1 MLNGLFVSVAL
12 ASVLLAAATGRMD
25 ALTESILTSA
35 RGAVDLAIGLVGV
48 MAFFLGLMRVAENG
62 GLMANLARLV
72 RPVMRRLFPD
82 VPSDSPAISAMIL
95 NVAANMMGLGN
106 AATPFGIKAIQELDK
121 LNRRPGTATNAMALF
136 LAINTAGLAVLPS
149 GMIGVRAALGSEDA
163 AGILFPT
170 WFASGS
176 ATIVGVTAAL
186 LLSRIGRYR
195 RTAPETVAAARAPEV
210 ATGGTADAA
219 ARAPETGAGGTG
231 ARAAET
237 GTGAA
242 DADDVAAETGT
253 GAAADADEAA
263 ARASETGTDA
273 DEAAAGATA
282 APERAAAR
290 VWLARAFWAGLL
302 ALAARDF
309 LARLGSEPALD
320 AFRGMAS
327 FWILPALVSALILYG
342 WVRGVRVYDSLV
354 EGAKQG
360 FDVALRIIPFLVA
373 ILVAIGMFRAA
384 GGIDALVTVLDPL
397 TGVIGMPAE
406 VLPIA
411 LLRPLSGSGSLGVAA
426 EIIQAHGPD
435 SLVGYLASTLYGST
449 ETTFYT
455 LAVYFGA
462 VGVRNTR
469 HTLPACLLADLA
481 GILAATFIVN
491 LLFG

>member
-1 MLNGLFVSVAL
+1 MLNGLFVTVAL
-12 ASVLLAAATGRMD
+12 ASILLAAATGRMEE
-25 ALTESILTSA
+25 LTGSILTSA

-62 GLMANLARLV
+62 GLLALLARAV

-82 VPSDSPAISAMIL
+82 VPEDSPAISAMIL
-95 NVAANMMGLGN
+95 NVSANLMGLGN
-106 AATPFGIKAIQELDK
+106 AATPFGVKAIQELDK
-121 LNRRPGTATNAMALF
+121 LNGRPGTATNAMALF

-149 GMIGVRAALGSEDA
+149 GMIGVRASLGSEDA
-163 AGILFPT
+163 AGIFFPT

-186 LLSRIGRYR
+186 LLSRVGRFR
-195 RTAPETVAAARAPEV
+195 RTEPPPAAPAAN
-210 ATGGTADAA
+210 
-219 ARAPETGAGGTG
+219 
-231 ARAAET
+231 AAEAGST
-237 GTGAA
+237 PPTPP
-242 DADDVAAETGT
+242 D
-253 GAAADADEAA
+253 GAAAGPE
-263 ARASETGTDA
+263 S
-273 DEAAAGATA
+273 
-282 APERAAAR
+282 APEPSAGRR
-290 VWLARAFWAGLL
+290 WLARAFWLGLL

-309 LARLGSEPALD
+309 LARLGSESALD
-320 AFRGMAS
+320 AFRGMTS
-327 FWILPALVSALILYG
+327 FWMLPALVAALVLYG

-384 GGIDALVTVLDPL
+384 GGIDALVAALGPL
-397 TGVIGMPAE
+397 TGLVGMPAE
-406 VLPIA
+406 VLPVA
-411 LLRPLSGSGSLGVAA
+411 VLRPLSGSGSLGVAA

-435 SLVGYLASTLYGST
+435 SLIGYLASTIYGST

-462 VGVRNTR
+462 VGVRDTR
-469 HTLPACLLADLA
+469 HTLPACLLADAA

>member
-12 ASVLLAAATGRMD
+12 ASVLLAAATGRMEE
-25 ALTESILTSA
+25 LTGSILTSA

-62 GLMANLARLV
+62 GLMATIARAV

-82 VPSDSPAISAMIL
+82 VPDDSPAISAMIL
-95 NVAANMMGLGN
+95 NIAANMMGLGN

-121 LNRRPGTATNAMALF
+121 LNSRPGTATNAMTLF

-163 AGILFPT
+163 AGIFFPT

-176 ATIVGVTAAL
+176 ATIVGITAAL
-186 LLSRIGRYR
+186 LLSRLGRYR
-195 RTAPETVAAARAPEV
+195 RTEPPSIEAPTNATPTEPERTEV
-210 ATGGTADAA
+210 
-219 ARAPETGAGGTG
+219 P
-231 ARAAET
+231 
-237 GTGAA
+237 
-242 DADDVAAETGT
+242 
-253 GAAADADEAA
+253 
-263 ARASETGTDA
+263 
-273 DEAAAGATA
+273 AGAPA
-282 APERAAAR
+282 APEAAPEPLAGR
-290 VWLARAFWAGLL
+290 LWIARAFWIGLL

-309 LARLGSEPALD
+309 LTRLGTESTLD
-320 AFRGMAS
+320 AFRGMTS
-327 FWILPALVSALILYG
+327 FWMLPALVSALVLYG

-384 GGIDALVTVLDPL
+384 GGIDALVAALGPITTL
-397 TGVIGMPAE
+397 IGMPAE
-406 VLPIA
+406 VLPVA
-411 LLRPLSGSGSLGVAA
+411 VLRPLSGSGSLGVAA
-426 EIIQAHGPD
+426 EIIQTHGPD
-435 SLVGYLASTLYGST
+435 SVIGYLASTVYGST

-462 VGVRNTR
+462 VGIRNTR
-469 HTLPACLLADLA
+469 HTLPACLSADVA

>member
-1 MLNGLFVSVAL
+1 MNGLFVSVAL
-12 ASVLLAAATGRMD
+12 ASVLLAAATGRMED
-25 ALTESILTSA
+25 LTGAILSSA
-35 RGAVDLAIGLVGV
+35 RNAVDLAIGLVGV

-62 GLMANLARLV
+62 GLMATIARAV

-82 VPSDSPAISAMIL
+82 VPDDSPAISAMIL
-95 NVAANMMGLGN
+95 NIAANMMGLGN

-121 LNRRPGTATNAMALF
+121 LNSRPGTATNAMALF

-163 AGILFPT
+163 AGIFFPT

-186 LLSRIGRYR
+186 LLSRLGRYR
-195 RTAPETVAAARAPEV
+195 RTAPPSIEAPTTATTAEPEPTEV
-210 ATGGTADAA
+210 
-219 ARAPETGAGGTG
+219 P
-231 ARAAET
+231 
-237 GTGAA
+237 
-242 DADDVAAETGT
+242 
-253 GAAADADEAA
+253 
-263 ARASETGTDA
+263 
-273 DEAAAGATA
+273 AGAPAGPEA
-282 APERAAAR
+282 APEPLAGRL
-290 VWLARAFWAGLL
+290 WIARAFWIALL

-309 LARLGSEPALD
+309 LTRLGAEAPVD
-320 AFRGMAS
+320 AFRGMTS
-327 FWILPALVSALILYG
+327 FWMLPALVSALVLYG

-384 GGIDALVTVLDPL
+384 GGIDALVAALGPITTL
-397 TGVIGMPAE
+397 IGMPAE
-406 VLPIA
+406 VLPVA
-411 LLRPLSGSGSLGVAA
+411 VLRPLSGSGSLGVAA
-426 EIIQAHGPD
+426 EIIQTHGPD
-435 SLVGYLASTLYGST
+435 SVIGYLASTVYGST

-462 VGVRNTR
+462 VGIRNTR
-469 HTLPACLLADLA
+469 HTLPACLSADVA

>member
-12 ASVLLAAATGRMD
+12 ASVLLAAATGRMED
-25 ALTESILTSA
+25 LTGSILSSA
-35 RGAVDLAIGLVGV
+35 RNAVDLAIGLVGV

-62 GLMANLARLV
+62 GLMATIARAV

-82 VPSDSPAISAMIL
+82 VPDDSPAISAMIL
-95 NVAANMMGLGN
+95 NIAANMMGLGN

-121 LNRRPGTATNAMALF
+121 LNSRPGTATNAMALF

-163 AGILFPT
+163 AGIFFPT

-186 LLSRIGRYR
+186 LLSRLGRYR
-195 RTAPETVAAARAPEV
+195 RTEPPAIEAPTNATTTEPER
-210 ATGGTADAA
+210 TEI
-219 ARAPETGAGGTG
+219 P
-231 ARAAET
+231 
-237 GTGAA
+237 
-242 DADDVAAETGT
+242 
-253 GAAADADEAA
+253 
-263 ARASETGTDA
+263 
-273 DEAAAGATA
+273 AGAPAGPEA
-282 APERAAAR
+282 APEPLAGRL
-290 VWLARAFWAGLL
+290 WIARAFWIALL

-309 LARLGSEPALD
+309 FTRLGAESPVD
-320 AFRGMAS
+320 AFRGMTS
-327 FWILPALVSALILYG
+327 FWMLPALVSALVLYG

-384 GGIDALVTVLDPL
+384 GGIDALVAALGPITTL
-397 TGVIGMPAE
+397 IGMPAE
-406 VLPIA
+406 VLPVA
-411 LLRPLSGSGSLGVAA
+411 VLRPLSGSGSLGVAA
-426 EIIQAHGPD
+426 EIIQTHGPD
-435 SLVGYLASTLYGST
+435 SVIGYLASTVYGST

-462 VGVRNTR
+462 VGIRNTR
-469 HTLPACLLADLA
+469 HTLPACLMADVA

>member
-12 ASVLLAAATGRMD
+12 ASVLLAAATGRMED
-25 ALTESILTSA
+25 LTGSILTSA
-35 RGAVDLAIGLVGV
+35 RSAVDLAIGLVGV

-62 GLMANLARLV
+62 GLMANIARLV

-82 VPSDSPAISAMIL
+82 VPEDSPAISAMIL
-95 NVAANMMGLGN
+95 NIAANMMGLGN

-121 LNRRPGTATNAMALF
+121 LNSRPGTATNAMALF

-163 AGILFPT
+163 AGIFFPT

-176 ATIVGVTAAL
+176 ATIVGVTAAI
-186 LLSRIGRYR
+186 LLSRLGRYR
-195 RTAPETVAAARAPEV
+195 RTQPPPLEAVAAGV
-210 ATGGTADAA
+210 
-219 ARAPETGAGGTG
+219 ETGAEQSSGLK
-231 ARAAET
+231 E
-237 GTGAA
+237 
-242 DADDVAAETGT
+242 
-253 GAAADADEAA
+253 
-263 ARASETGTDA
+263 
-273 DEAAAGATA
+273 AGAGLEPV
-282 APERAAAR
+282 PERSATR
-290 VWLARAFWAGLL
+290 VWIARAFWAGLL

-309 LARLGSEPALD
+309 LARLGSESALD
-320 AFRGMAS
+320 AFRGMTS
-327 FWILPALVSALILYG
+327 FWMLPALVSALVLYG

-384 GGIDALVTVLDPL
+384 GGIDAIVAVLGPITTL
-397 TGVIGMPAE
+397 IGMPAE

-426 EIIQAHGPD
+426 ETLQTYGPD
-435 SLVGYLASTLYGST
+435 SLIGYLASTIYGST

-462 VGVRNTR
+462 VSVRNTR
-469 HTLPACLLADLA
+469 HTLPACLTADVA

>member
-12 ASVLLAAATGRMD
+12 ASVLLAAATGRMED
-25 ALTESILTSA
+25 LTGAILSSA
-35 RGAVDLAIGLVGV
+35 RNAVDLAIGLVGV

-62 GLMANLARLV
+62 GLMATIARAV

-82 VPSDSPAISAMIL
+82 VPDDSPAISAMIL
-95 NVAANMMGLGN
+95 NIAANMMGLGN

-121 LNRRPGTATNAMALF
+121 LNSRPGTATNAMALF

-163 AGILFPT
+163 AGIFFPT

-186 LLSRIGRYR
+186 LLSRLGRYR
-195 RTAPETVAAARAPEV
+195 RTAPPSIEAPTTATTAEPEPTEV
-210 ATGGTADAA
+210 
-219 ARAPETGAGGTG
+219 P
-231 ARAAET
+231 
-237 GTGAA
+237 
-242 DADDVAAETGT
+242 
-253 GAAADADEAA
+253 
-263 ARASETGTDA
+263 
-273 DEAAAGATA
+273 AGAPAGPEA
-282 APERAAAR
+282 APEPLAGRL
-290 VWLARAFWAGLL
+290 WIARAFWIALL

-309 LARLGSEPALD
+309 LTRLGAEAPVD
-320 AFRGMAS
+320 AFRGMTS
-327 FWILPALVSALILYG
+327 FWMLPALVSALVLYG

-384 GGIDALVTVLDPL
+384 GGIDALVAALGPITTL
-397 TGVIGMPAE
+397 IGMPAE
-406 VLPIA
+406 VLPVA
-411 LLRPLSGSGSLGVAA
+411 VLRPLSGSGSLGVAA
-426 EIIQAHGPD
+426 EIIQTHGPD
-435 SLVGYLASTLYGST
+435 SVIGYLASTVYGST

-462 VGVRNTR
+462 VGIRNTR
-469 HTLPACLLADLA
+469 HTLPACLSADVA

>member
-12 ASVLLAAATGRMD
+12 ASVLLTAARGRMED
-25 ALTESILTSA
+25 LTGSILTSA
-35 RGAVDLAIGLVGV
+35 RSAVDLAIGLVGV

-62 GLMANLARLV
+62 GLMANIARLV
-72 RPVMRRLFPD
+72 RPAMRRLFPD
-82 VPSDSPAISAMIL
+82 VPEDSPAISAMIL
-95 NVAANMMGLGN
+95 NIAANMMGLGN
-106 AATPFGIKAIQELDK
+106 AATPFGIKAIQELNK
-121 LNRRPGTATNAMALF
+121 LNSRPGTATNAMALF

-163 AGILFPT
+163 AGIFFPT

-176 ATIVGVTAAL
+176 ATIVGVTAAI
-186 LLSRIGRYR
+186 LLSRLGRYR
-195 RTAPETVAAARAPEV
+195 RTQPPPLEAMAAGV
-210 ATGGTADAA
+210 
-219 ARAPETGAGGTG
+219 ETGAEQSSGP
-231 ARAAET
+231 E
-237 GTGAA
+237 
-242 DADDVAAETGT
+242 E
-253 GAAADADEAA
+253 
-263 ARASETGTDA
+263 
-273 DEAAAGATA
+273 AGAGLEPV
-282 APERAAAR
+282 PERSATR
-290 VWLARAFWAGLL
+290 VWIARAFWAGLL
-302 ALAARDF
+302 VLAARDF
-309 LARLGSEPALD
+309 LARLGSESALA
-320 AFRGMAS
+320 AFRGMTS
-327 FWILPALVSALILYG
+327 FWMLPALVSALVLYG

-384 GGIDALVTVLDPL
+384 GGIDALVAVLGPITTL
-397 TGVIGMPAE
+397 IGMPAE

-411 LLRPLSGSGSLGVAA
+411 VLRPLSGSGSLGVAA
-426 EIIQAHGPD
+426 ETLQTYGPD
-435 SLVGYLASTLYGST
+435 SLIGYLASTVYGST

-469 HTLPACLLADLA
+469 HTLPACLAADVA